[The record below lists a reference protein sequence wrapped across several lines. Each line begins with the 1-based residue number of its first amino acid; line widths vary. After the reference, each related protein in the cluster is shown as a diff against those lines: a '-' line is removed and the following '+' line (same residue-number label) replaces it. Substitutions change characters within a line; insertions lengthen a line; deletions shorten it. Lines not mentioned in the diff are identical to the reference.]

1 MGLGTRYKDPE
12 KNRFAKTNLFF
23 ESNPYMLTQDPTVI
37 GFRLMFDWT
46 SPLLNIQDPDNKNTA
61 HSYLLSIGETERA
74 KYLKKFVTVLKYIDS
89 EMSWYFQTIEGLDEA
104 WKRDFMSPTKEGDIT
119 IGCLEDTTLKMTGL
133 IDLYRKACFDY
144 NTAREVV
151 PSNLR
156 KFDLFVYVLDGVLRP
171 ELKDDITV
179 ASLKKKFEEL
189 TVPSVDDIKDKFRN
203 NNDLKLPIHDA
214 TRVIFNFHKCELNL
228 ESGSGLFSS
237 LSNADFTTSG
247 QSLKIGYRNVSES
260 NLYTIFGSGDNYQ
273 NNEVIDAIRGG
284 MDLKA
289 LDSNELGENLTFLA
303 DKAAQVLA
311 ANAKRIGRNLADKVE
326 TKAANLMLK
335 TIGALLGNRK
345 SLKNDTKD
353 VDGILTTMVDS
364 PSNNNTEQL
373 GKGIGNGNTGSAS
386 LVNDTNSAS
395 GNVYPGANSNDLEE
409 GMGSKPSGNVTSGAS
424 LANGTPH
431 VTVPQPSESAPNEVN
446 EGMDTPPSGNVYE

>member
-1 MGLGTRYKDPE
+1 MGIGTRYKDPE

-23 ESNPYMLTQDPTVI
+23 ESNPYILTQDPTVI

-46 SPLLNIQDPDNKNTA
+46 SPLLNIEDPDNKNTA

-89 EMSWYFQTIEGLDEA
+89 EMSWYFQTIDGLDEA
-104 WKRDFMSPTKEGDIT
+104 WKRDFISPAKVGDIT

-144 NTAREVV
+144 NSVREIV

-156 KFDLFVYVLDGVLRP
+156 KFDLSVYVLDGVLRP

-189 TVPSVDDIKDKFRN
+189 TSPPKEEGEEDARFTN
-203 NNDLKLPIHDA
+203 NNDFKLPIHDA

-228 ESGSGLFSS
+228 ESGSGLFSG
-237 LSNADFTTSG
+237 LSNAEFTTSG
-247 QSLKIGYRNVSES
+247 QSLKIGYHNVSET
-260 NLYTIFGSGDNYQ
+260 NLYTIFGSGDDYQ

-284 MDLKA
+284 MDLAA
-289 LDSNELGENLTFLA
+289 LDNNELGKNLTFVA

-335 TIGALLGNRK
+335 TIGAFLGNRR

-353 VDGILTTMVDS
+353 VNGILTTIGDS
-364 PSNNNTEQL
+364 PSNNDTEQL
-373 GKGIGNGNTGSAS
+373 GKGIDNGNIGSAS
-386 LVNDTNSAS
+386 LVNDTKSAG
-395 GNVYPGANSNDLEE
+395 GNIYPGANSNDVEE
-409 GMGSKPSGNVTSGAS
+409 GLGSDVG
-424 LANGTPH
+424 
-431 VTVPQPSESAPNEVN
+431 
-446 EGMDTPPSGNVYE
+446 GNVYE